1 MVERISQP
9 SRALSPRKERSEVRF
24 ALSYEALKM
33 KSTSSARQISA
44 IFFAMRHTNF
54 SDSITHGPR
63 MNAGRAPP
71 IVTLPTRN
79 GFVFTMIDR
88 SGGLSPSH
96 YFARASSFAQDRQ
109 WQKAHT
115 IPERRAKPRR
125 ASPKGK
131 GDANRTG
138 NSKWKTLLVCAA
150 ESHS

>member
-44 IFFAMRHTNF
+44 ILFAMRHTNF

-63 MNAGRAPP
+63 MNAGRFPP

-79 GFVFTMIDR
+79 GFVFPTKDCNGGR
-88 SGGLSPSH
+88 YLFQYYSG
-96 YFARASSFAQDRQ
+96 SSFLIERS
-109 WQKAHT
+109 T
-115 IPERRAKPRR
+115 IANG
-125 ASPKGK
+125 AYNPKKKSNG
-131 GDANRTG
+131 
-138 NSKWKTLLVCAA
+138 S
-150 ESHS
+150 